1 MDITKLI
8 IESNLINFI
17 IAVAAI
23 AYLLIKVIPSSTEK
37 RRSEIQK
44 ELAAAQEAKK
54 AAEEKLKELE
64 LEITK
69 AHEESKNIVA
79 TAKTNADAIKSQTIK
94 DAKAEIDRLGANSQK
109 EIEMYKEMAINTIKE
124 QITHLTMQNVE
135 KTLNEKKDELDK
147 LIKLKLSKDL
157 EKASI

>member
-1 MDITKLI
+1 
-8 IESNLINFI
+8 
-17 IAVAAI
+17 
-23 AYLLIKVIPSSTEK
+23 LIKVIPSSTEK